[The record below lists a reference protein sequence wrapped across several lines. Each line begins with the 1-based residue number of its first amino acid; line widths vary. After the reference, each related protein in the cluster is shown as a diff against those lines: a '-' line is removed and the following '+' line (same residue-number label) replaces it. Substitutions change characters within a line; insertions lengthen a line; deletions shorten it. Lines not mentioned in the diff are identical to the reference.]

1 MEKIT
6 AFTEKVN
13 PLLADLI
20 IIAGSIVLGLLIRF
34 LISRSIRVY
43 TQRRPSVLLSSITRH
58 LRKPAQLLFPFLVL
72 SFTSPLLYLE
82 EYLANGYNMIV
93 RIGTIISLAWLLTQ
107 LLNVLRDVVVE
118 QYKITGGDNLENR
131 KIMTQLQYIR
141 QTSIVVIGIIAIAA
155 ILLHFESVR
164 SIGAGLLTSAGVA
177 GIIIGFAAQ
186 RTIANLLAGFQ
197 IAFTQPIR
205 YDDVVI
211 VEGEWG
217 RIEEIT
223 LTYVVVRIWDL
234 RRLVVP
240 INYFIEKPFQNW
252 TRTSADILGTVFIY
266 VDYCIPVDKIR
277 IKLTE
282 ILEGHKLWDGKV
294 NVLQVTN
301 TTEKTV
307 ELRALMS
314 ARDASDAFDLRCE
327 VREQLVRFVQEN
339 YPGSLPKI
347 RAEMKQNEST

>member
-1 MEKIT
+1 MEEFIT
-6 AFTEKVN
+6 FTDNLN

-20 IIAGSIVLGLLIRF
+20 IITGSIVLGLVIRF
-34 LISRSIRVY
+34 LISRSIRLY
-43 TQRRPSVLLSSITRH
+43 NRKHPSTFFTSVTHH
-58 LRKPAQLLFPFLVL
+58 LHKPAQLLFPLLVL
-72 SFTSPLLYLE
+72 SFTAPLLILE
-82 EYLANGYNMIV
+82 EGIADAYKLII
-93 RIGTIISLAWLLTQ
+93 RIGVIVAIAWLLIQ
-107 LLNVLRDVVVE
+107 AFNVLKDVVVE
-118 QYKITGGDNLENR
+118 QYKITEGDNLESR
-131 KIMTQLQYIR
+131 KIRTQLQYIR
-141 QTSIVVIGIIAIAA
+141 QTSIVIIGIIAMAA
-155 ILLHFESVR
+155 ILLNFESVR

-186 RTIANLLAGFQ
+186 KTIANLLAGFQ

-217 RIEEIT
+217 KIEEIT

-266 VDYCIPVDKIR
+266 VDYSIPVDEIR
-277 IKLTE
+277 QKLTQ
-282 ILEGHKLWDGKV
+282 ILESHELWDKKV

-301 TTEKTV
+301 TDNKTM

-314 ARDASDAFDLRCE
+314 AKDASDAFTLRCD
-327 VREQLVRFVQEN
+327 VREQLLGFVQEN
-339 YPGSLPKI
+339 YPNSLPKI
-347 RAEMKQNEST
+347 RAEMGEIEEK